1 MTKQKTSEQEK
12 ELLEILELAKEGE
25 QKLQEISEI
34 ATKLAQKCQY
44 WYEER
49 IPRKLQKQE

>member
-25 QKLQEISEI
+25 QKLQEISNL
-34 ATKLAQKCQY
+34 ATKLAQKCQS
-44 WYEER
+44 WYEQR
-49 IPRKLQKQE
+49 IPRKLHKQD